1 MSGNAEDNTLPDKRV
16 LQTFDHLADL
26 RTVGGELLIS
36 ANIIDDI
43 NIIDAGA
50 RVIRLEEGMGELQ
63 RTTRYRKVDET
74 KMNKKNGRR
83 RDFGSLG
90 HLQCTIDGQEPVQDR
105 NAVGVIETLLIMR
118 REQIKKIRQ
127 KDSQS
132 RRRVD
137 PS

>member
-90 HLQCTIDGQEPVQDR
+90 HLERTIDGQEPVQDR

-137 PS
+137 